1 MGCVGRE
8 LVQIGAEPLLVGQE
22 GAAFQ
27 SPETL
32 GTESLPIAQGK
43 DGSWAELTEQ
53 LL

>member
-43 DGSWAELTEQ
+43 DGSWTELTEQ